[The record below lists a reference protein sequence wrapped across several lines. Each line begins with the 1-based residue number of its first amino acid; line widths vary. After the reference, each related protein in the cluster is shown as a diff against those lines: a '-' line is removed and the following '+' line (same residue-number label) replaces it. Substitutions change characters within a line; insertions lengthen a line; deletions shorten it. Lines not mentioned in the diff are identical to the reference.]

1 MIDFWLLCFV
11 FLVFQ
16 CCLVSGF
23 TYSKA
28 CRWIVPFNDTVSYWK
43 STGTGK
49 TIESTIQNSLFSV
62 EKAKLCEQHSLE
74 KLAECLFEDPDI
86 VFWTRFLSGVQLEKF
101 YLLLTDWFEKNSQC
115 PKLFVIHV
123 QHGLGNRLRALASAL
138 AYVELIPHI
147 PILIWEC
154 DHHMGAKW
162 EDLFEDLSNVVISPV
177 EDESL
182 LKNPFG
188 NFFVIDYM
196 KVTTRQRYPL
206 PLEYTISQH
215 IYWKS
220 AYLLHVVG
228 YQSAQIIRRFHYLVK
243 SQFSKLI
250 PIQPLKQVILENCP
264 REPFIGFHIRQRL
277 LHEEKFVTKNPQ
289 LEYGYFS
296 ARIIDKY
303 RSKNRVAYFCT
314 TASTLLSL
322 YPSISIY
329 TAADS
334 YLSYEQLFHC
344 VQNKIAVDHR
354 RLLPLS
360 ISTCENR
367 SRLCI
372 QKALVDLYCLSQSNL
387 LFGSLWSSFTEV
399 AHWLNSNDQ
408 SLVYLHTNLFFRN
421 GSFRNE
427 TEFLMNVE
435 EKLTFILS

>member
-28 CRWIVPFNDTVSYWK
+28 CRWIVPFNETVSYWK

-182 LKNPFG
+182 LKNPFA
-188 NFFVIDYM
+188 I
-196 KVTTRQRYPL
+196 
-206 PLEYTISQH
+206 
-215 IYWKS
+215 
-220 AYLLHVVG
+220 A
-228 YQSAQIIRRFHYLVK
+228 
-243 SQFSKLI
+243 
-250 PIQPLKQVILENCP
+250 VILYICYTL
-264 REPFIGFHIRQRL
+264 F
-277 LHEEKFVTKNPQ
+277 KAQ
-289 LEYGYFS
+289 LIEFQS
-296 ARIIDKY
+296 ER
-303 RSKNRVAYFCT
+303 
-314 TASTLLSL
+314 
-322 YPSISIY
+322 
-329 TAADS
+329 
-334 YLSYEQLFHC
+334 
-344 VQNKIAVDHR
+344 
-354 RLLPLS
+354 
-360 ISTCENR
+360 
-367 SRLCI
+367 
-372 QKALVDLYCLSQSNL
+372 QKALEFNVVVVTDFKNLKTALQPKKGNSQQPLGKLLRDSHLIYEAMSNYLKAQFL
-387 LFGSLWSSFTEV
+387 LDE
-399 AHWLNSNDQ
+399 D
-408 SLVYLHTNLFFRN
+408 
-421 GSFRNE
+421 
-427 TEFLMNVE
+427 
-435 EKLTFILS
+435 

>member
-1 MIDFWLLCFV
+1 M
-11 FLVFQ
+11 
-16 CCLVSGF
+16 
-23 TYSKA
+23 
-28 CRWIVPFNDTVSYWK
+28 
-43 STGTGK
+43 
-49 TIESTIQNSLFSV
+49 LF
-62 EKAKLCEQHSLE
+62 
-74 KLAECLFEDPDI
+74 ECLFEDPDI

-182 LKNPFG
+182 LKNPFAHLLEKCL
-188 NFFVIDYM
+188 FI
-196 KVTTRQRYPL
+196 TCCWL
-206 PLEYTISQH
+206 PV
-215 IYWKS
+215 S
-220 AYLLHVVG
+220 ADNPSLSL
-228 YQSAQIIRRFHYLVK
+228 F
-243 SQFSKLI
+243 
-250 PIQPLKQVILENCP
+250 VILENCP

-303 RSKNRVAYFCT
+303 RN
-314 TASTLLSL
+314 
-322 YPSISIY
+322 
-329 TAADS
+329 S

-387 LFGSLWSSFTEV
+387 LFGKFNVVVVTDFKNLKT
-399 AHWLNSNDQ
+399 ALQPKKKGNSQQPLGKLLRDSHLIYEAMSN
-408 SLVYLHTNLFFRN
+408 YLKAQ
-421 GSFRNE
+421 
-427 TEFLMNVE
+427 FLLDE
-435 EKLTFILS
+435 D

>member
-196 KVTTRQRYPL
+196 K
-206 PLEYTISQH
+206 H

-303 RSKNRVAYFCT
+303 RT
-314 TASTLLSL
+314 
-322 YPSISIY
+322 
-329 TAADS
+329 DS

-372 QKALVDLYCLSQSNL
+372 QKALVDLYCLSQSKL
-387 LFGSLWSSFTEV
+387 LFGTIAVILYICYTLFKAQLIEF
-399 AHWLNSNDQ
+399 Q
-408 SLVYLHTNLFFRN
+408 SE
-421 GSFRNE
+421 S
-427 TEFLMNVE
+427 
-435 EKLTFILS
+435 K